1 MKIKPQSSG
10 AGPARHRAL
19 HGAMVAAILCAGW
32 FNVYSAV
39 AQVGAEAGALLKG
52 GPASAPAAMGKG
64 PMQMTIS
71 MTPAPAAGAAAAAAN
86 GPLRG
91 PNCVGAVRE
100 STSVSVPLG
109 KSMLVPMPEP
119 VRNRTIGNP
128 AVAQATM
135 VSPQTLYILGLSVG
149 TTNMIVQGKSGACRI
164 IDVAVGADA
173 GGLQASLGQLM
184 PGERDIHVSTAA
196 DTIVLAGNVSSAQA
210 AQQAAAIAKA
220 YANAGG
226 GGANGDSKG
235 GGTVLNMLTVT
246 APQQVML
253 EVKVAEV
260 SKTLINQ
267 LGSAFN
273 IQGGFGSW
281 SGALVSNLLAG
292 VASGIVANKANNRPF
307 RVAVDAQNTDDLVK
321 ILAEPNLVT
330 ISGQEATFLA
340 GGKIFIPVPQSNT
353 GGGTTI
359 TLQEEE
365 FGVALRFL
373 PTVLSNGSISLKVA
387 PEVSELSQ
395 TGVTLTATNVA
406 GASILPLITTRRAS
420 TTVQMADG
428 ETFAIG
434 GLIKNN
440 VTGALKAVPGI
451 GEIPVLGALARS
463 TSFQQ
468 DRTELIFIVT
478 PHLVKPLQTADV
490 PLPTDSFTRTN
501 EADVFATGN
510 MEGRGGLRKHG
521 RAPASEAAPAQP
533 QSQAPA
539 PVPAPAPAP
548 QSDEPAAS
556 AALPAPRA
564 PHADPAAQPAVTAL
578 PVTTQDVPAK
588 PIASSSPVKAVL
600 AKQFAAAP
608 SPVKVEP
615 AKPVVATPTPVKVE
629 PAKPVAAAPAPVKVE
644 PVKPVAATPAPVK
657 TEPAPAAAAAPSTA
671 DATAAR
677 IARIE
682 AAAARIAAAAQ
693 ANPPSPANRRPQQVA
708 GASAAPSSTDR

>member
-1 MKIKPQSSG
+1 MKIKPQRSG
-10 AGPARHRAL
+10 AGPARTRAL
-19 HGAMVAAILCAGW
+19 HGAMAAALLCAGW

-39 AQVGAEAGALLKG
+39 AQVGAEAGALMKG

-71 MTPAPAAGAAAAAAN
+71 MTPAPAAGAAAAAA

-91 PNCVGAVRE
+91 PNCVGAVRD

-173 GGLQASLGQLM
+173 GGLQASLAQLM

-196 DTIVLAGNVSSAQA
+196 DTIVLAGNVSSSQA

-220 YANAGG
+220 YANSGSGG
-226 GGANGDSKG
+226 NGENKG
-235 GGTVLNMLTVT
+235 GNVLNMLTVT

-307 RVAVDAQNTDDLVK
+307 SVAVDAQNTDNLVK

-365 FGVALRFL
+365 FGVALKFL
-373 PTVLSNGSISLKVA
+373 PTVLSNGRISLKVA

-434 GLIKNN
+434 GLIKDN
-440 VTGALKAVPGI
+440 VSGSLKAVPGI

-468 DRTELIFIVT
+468 DRTELIFIIT

-521 RAPASEAAPAQP
+521 RMPASEAAPAQP
-533 QSQAPA
+533 MPQSQAPA
-539 PVPAPAPAP
+539 PEPTPAPAPAP
-548 QSDEPAAS
+548 KQDSTPAAT

-564 PHADPAAQPAVTAL
+564 AQADAAAKAVTSAV
-578 PVTTQDVPAK
+578 PVATQDVPAK
-588 PIASSSPVKAVL
+588 PLVETHAPVP
-600 AKQFAAAP
+600 AP
-608 SPVKVEP
+608 EP
-615 AKPVVATPTPVKVE
+615 AKAE
-629 PAKPVAAAPAPVKVE
+629 S
-644 PVKPVAATPAPVK
+644 
-657 TEPAPAAAAAPSTA
+657 APAAAVPNAAHA
-671 DATAAR
+671 ADDATAAR

-682 AAAARIAAAAQ
+682 AAAARLAAANQAAPAQ
-693 ANPPSPANRRPQQVA
+693 PAPAKRRTQQVA
-708 GASAAPSSTDR
+708 RGNAAPSSTDH

>member
-32 FNVYSAV
+32 FNVYSAA

-71 MTPAPAAGAAAAAAN
+71 MTPAPAAGAAAAAAAN

-135 VSPQTLYILGLSVG
+135 VSPQTLYILGMSVG

-226 GGANGDSKG
+226 GGANGANGDSKS

-510 MEGRGGLRKHG
+510 MEGRGGLGKHG

-578 PVTTQDVPAK
+578 PVTTQDVPTK

-600 AKQFAAAP
+600 AKQVAAAP

-615 AKPVVATPTPVKVE
+615 VKPVVATPT
-629 PAKPVAAAPAPVKVE
+629 PVKVE

-657 TEPAPAAAAAPSTA
+657 AEPAPAAAVAPPTA

-682 AAAARIAAAAQ
+682 AAAARIAAATQTSA
-693 ANPPSPANRRPQQVA
+693 PSPANRHPQQVA
-708 GASAAPSSTDR
+708 GANAAPSSTDR

>member
-1 MKIKPQSSG
+1 MKIKPQTSG
-10 AGPARHRAL
+10 AGPARLRAF
-19 HGAMVAAILCAGW
+19 HGTMVVAMLCAGW

-39 AQVGAEAGALLKG
+39 AQEGAEAGALVKG
-52 GPASAPAAMGKG
+52 GAATAPAAMGKG

-71 MTPAPAAGAAAAAAN
+71 MTPVPAAGAAGAAAAAS

-100 STSVSVPLG
+100 SMSVSVPLG
-109 KSMLVPMPEP
+109 KSLLVPMPEA

-135 VSPQTLYILGLSVG
+135 VSPQTIYILGLSVG
-149 TTNMIVQGKSGACRI
+149 TTNMIVQGRSGACRI

-173 GGLQASLGQLM
+173 GGLQASLAQLM
-184 PGERDIHVSTAA
+184 PNERDIHVSTAA
-196 DTIVLAGNVSSAQA
+196 DTIVLAGNVSNSQA

-220 YANAGG
+220 YANAGNG
-226 GGANGDSKG
+226 GSGGSGGNGDSGKVG
-235 GGTVLNMLTVT
+235 NVLNMLSVT

-281 SGALVSNLLAG
+281 SGMLVSSLLAG
-292 VASGIVANKANNRPF
+292 VANGIAVSKANNKPF
-307 RVAVDAQNTDDLVK
+307 NVAVDAQDTDNPVK

-340 GGKIFIPVPQSNT
+340 GGKIFIPVPQSNSN
-353 GGGTTI
+353 GGTTI

-365 FGVALRFL
+365 FGVALKFM
-373 PTVLSNGSISLKVA
+373 PTVLSNGRISLRVA

-395 TGVTLTATNVA
+395 TGVTLTATNIS
-406 GASILPLITTRRAS
+406 GQTILPLITTRRAS

-434 GLIKNN
+434 GLIKDNAAG
-440 VTGALKAVPGI
+440 TLKSVPGF
-451 GEIPVLGALARS
+451 GEIPVLGALFRS

-468 DRTELIFIVT
+468 DRTELIFVIT

-490 PLPTDSFTRTN
+490 PLPTDSFTKPN
-501 EADVFATGN
+501 EADVYATGN

-521 RAPASEAAPAQP
+521 KQQQPASDTAPMP
-533 QSQAPA
+533 QSRA
-539 PVPAPAPAP
+539 PAPAPAP
-548 QSDEPAAS
+548 VPPQGEQSGPAAV
-556 AALPAPRA
+556 LPAPRA
-564 PHADPAAQPAVTAL
+564 TQTADAVAQPATSVMPVPVQSVSAQPLATATAHAPVTAAPTAPAQA
-578 PVTTQDVPAK
+578 PVAAAAVP
-588 PIASSSPVKAVL
+588 
-600 AKQFAAAP
+600 AAAP
-608 SPVKVEP
+608 AAE
-615 AKPVVATPTPVKVE
+615 A
-629 PAKPVAAAPAPVKVE
+629 AAAPAP
-644 PVKPVAATPAPVK
+644 
-657 TEPAPAAAAAPSTA
+657 APAAAPAAESAPPA
-671 DATAAR
+671 VKAQDDATAAR

-682 AAAARIAAAAQ
+682 AAAARIAAASQ
-693 ANPPSPANRRPQQVA
+693 AGSHGMAKHREQQVA
-708 GASAAPSSTDR
+708 RSSAAPSSTDH

>member
-19 HGAMVAAILCAGW
+19 HGAIVAAILCAGW

-71 MTPAPAAGAAAAAAN
+71 MTPAPAAGAAAAAGAN

-226 GGANGDSKG
+226 GGANGDNKG

-615 AKPVVATPTPVKVE
+615 AKPVAAAQAPVKVE
-629 PAKPVAAAPAPVKVE
+629 PAKPVV
-644 PVKPVAATPAPVK
+644 ATPAPVK

-677 IARIE
+677 VARIE
-682 AAAARIAAAAQ
+682 AAAARIAAATQTSA
-693 ANPPSPANRRPQQVA
+693 PSPANRHPQQVA
-708 GASAAPSSTDR
+708 GANAAPSSTDR

>member
-1 MKIKPQSSG
+1 MKIKPQSEG
-10 AGPARHRAL
+10 AGPARARAL
-19 HGAMVAAILCAGW
+19 RGTVIAATLCAGW

-39 AQVGAEAGALLKG
+39 AQEGAEAGALMKNG
-52 GPASAPAAMGKG
+52 GATAPAAMGKG

-71 MTPAPAAGAAAAAAN
+71 MTPVPAAGAAGTAGAAPAAA
-86 GPLRG
+86 PLRG
-91 PNCVGAVRE
+91 PSCVGAVRE
-100 STSVSVPLG
+100 TTSVSVPLG

-135 VSPQTLYILGLSVG
+135 VSPQTLYILGMSVG
-149 TTNMIVQGKSGACRI
+149 TTNMIVQGRSGACRI

-173 GGLQASLGQLM
+173 GGLQASLAQLM
-184 PGERDIHVSTAA
+184 PNERDIHVSTAA
-196 DTIVLAGNVSSAQA
+196 DTIVLAGNVSSSQA
-210 AQQAAAIAKA
+210 SQQAAAIAKA
-220 YANAGG
+220 YANVGSGG
-226 GGANGDSKG
+226 NGEGGKSGS
-235 GGTVLNMLTVT
+235 VLNMLSVT
-246 APQQVML
+246 QPQQVML

-281 SGALVSNLLAG
+281 SGILVRNLLAG
-292 VASGIVANKANNRPF
+292 VASGLAISKANNKPF
-307 RVAVDAQNTDDLVK
+307 NVAVDAQNTDNLVK
-321 ILAEPNLVT
+321 ILAEPKLVT

-365 FGVALRFL
+365 FGVGLKFL
-373 PTVLSNGSISLKVA
+373 PTVLSNGRISLKVA

-434 GLIKNN
+434 GLIKDNA
-440 VTGALKAVPGI
+440 TGVLKAVPGV
-451 GEIPVLGALARS
+451 GEIPVLGALLRS

-468 DRTELIFIVT
+468 DRTELIFIIT

-490 PLPTDSFTRTN
+490 PLPTDSFTKPN

-510 MEGRGGLRKHG
+510 MEGRGGLSKHG
-521 RAPASEAAPAQP
+521 RQPAPETAPMP
-533 QSQAPA
+533 QSQAP
-539 PVPAPAPAP
+539 VPSPAPAP
-548 QSDEPAAS
+548 QKGESSGPA

-564 PHADPAAQPAVTAL
+564 AQQAEVAAQPTASPL
-578 PVTTQDVPAK
+578 PVSTQDVPAQ
-588 PIASSSPVKAVL
+588 PLAS
-600 AKQFAAAP
+600 
-608 SPVKVEP
+608 
-615 AKPVVATPTPVKVE
+615 TP
-629 PAKPVAAAPAPVKVE
+629 
-644 PVKPVAATPAPVK
+644 TPAPVPVPAPEP
-657 TEPAPAAAAAPSTA
+657 TPSAAAPVTAPADSPAPAAAPAAEPAPQTAAAPD

-677 IARIE
+677 VARIE
-682 AAAARIAAAAQ
+682 AAAARIAAAGQ
-693 ANPPSPANRRPQQVA
+693 AGSSGTAKRRTQQVA
-708 GASAAPSSTDR
+708 RTNAAPSSTDR

>member
-19 HGAMVAAILCAGW
+19 HGAMMAAILCAGW

-71 MTPAPAAGAAAAAAN
+71 MTPAPAAGAAAAAAAN

-135 VSPQTLYILGLSVG
+135 VSPQTLYILGMSVG
-149 TTNMIVQGKSGACRI
+149 TTNMIVQGRSGACRI

-220 YANAGG
+220 YANAGAGGG
-226 GGANGDSKG
+226 GGANGDSKS

-490 PLPTDSFTRTN
+490 LLPTDSFTRTN

-600 AKQFAAAP
+600 AKQVAAAP

-615 AKPVVATPTPVKVE
+615 AKPVAAT
-629 PAKPVAAAPAPVKVE
+629 PAPVKVE

-708 GASAAPSSTDR
+708 GANAAPSSTDR

>member
-32 FNVYSAV
+32 FNVYSAA

-71 MTPAPAAGAAAAAAN
+71 MTPAPAAGAAAAAAAN

-135 VSPQTLYILGLSVG
+135 VSPQTLYILGMSVG

-226 GGANGDSKG
+226 GGANGANGDSKS

-556 AALPAPRA
+556 AAPPAPRA

-608 SPVKVEP
+608 SPAKVEP
-615 AKPVVATPTPVKVE
+615 AKPVVATPTPVKI
-629 PAKPVAAAPAPVKVE
+629 E

-693 ANPPSPANRRPQQVA
+693 ANPPSPANHRPQQVA
-708 GASAAPSSTDR
+708 GANAAPSSTDR